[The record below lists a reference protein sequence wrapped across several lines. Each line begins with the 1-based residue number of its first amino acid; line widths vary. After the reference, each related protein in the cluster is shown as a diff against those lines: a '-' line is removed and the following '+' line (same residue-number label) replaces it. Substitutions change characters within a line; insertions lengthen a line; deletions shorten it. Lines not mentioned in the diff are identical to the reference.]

1 MFPLPGED
9 GEAPVVDDELLPCP
23 SQRHVPA
30 DVLVSR
36 PKVVARRAPD
46 HQRQP
51 LSVFVLED
59 DAHGVAPGM
68 GLAHVVVLAFELV
81 ESLEFRRLVDVP
93 NPDFPVH
100 EMRLLQ
106 SWTSISSQKSP
117 LLSSAGGNPIMT
129 RRIEIEINHHA
140 LVRKRAIFLC

>member
-1 MFPLPGED
+1 MTR
-9 GEAPVVDDELLPCP
+9 
-23 SQRHVPA
+23 SNA

-51 LSVFVLED
+51 LPVFVLEH

-68 GLAHVVVLAFELV
+68 GLPHVVVRAFELV
-81 ESLEFRRLVDVP
+81 ESLELSRLVDVL
-93 NPDFPVH
+93 NPDFSVH
-100 EMRLLQ
+100 EMCLLQ
-106 SWTSISSQKSP
+106 GWTSISSQKSP
-117 LLSSAGGNPIMT
+117 LLSRAGGNPIMT

-140 LVRKRAIFLC
+140 IRRQVPVQHLTVSEK